1 MRRWVRRSG
10 ARRCGRRRGSGRGVG
25 EARALVV
32 AFVLAAVT
40 IAGAVSAAH
49 AAKREASR
57 GSRSRKPPAAAKATA
72 TKPAPDPAA
81 AAAESEPPPTRR
93 PMVSKPT
100 ADEVAAIGAE
110 GKKIAVIQMEKGTIR
125 IELVEDEAPLT
136 VANFVKLARAG
147 FYDGLTFHRVVK
159 EPRPFIVQG
168 GDPLGNGMGN
178 PGYTIEGEFSQTKE
192 HLEGTVVMA
201 RAADPNSAGSQFFIC
216 LAPAPHLD
224 GAHAIFGQVIEGMS
238 TVHQIAQGDVMKRVT
253 IEWGR
258 P

>member
-1 MRRWVRRSG
+1 MRGWVRG
-10 ARRCGRRRGSGRGVG
+10 AAVRRDGRARARGLG
-25 EARALVV
+25 ALTALVV
-32 AFVLAAVT
+32 ALLIVT
-40 IAGAVSAAH
+40 LAGAASAAKH
-49 AAKREASR
+49 ETARRSRTSKPPVAAKPSASKLA
-57 GSRSRKPPAAAKATA
+57 SEATA
-72 TKPAPDPAA
+72 
-81 AAAESEPPPTRR
+81 AEAEEPPKRR

-100 ADEVAAIGAE
+100 QDEVAAIGAE

-125 IELVEDEAPLT
+125 IELLEDEAPLT

-178 PGYTIEGEFSQTKE
+178 QGYTIEGEFSQTKQ
-192 HLEGTVVMA
+192 HVEGTVAMA
-201 RAADPNSAGSQFFIC
+201 RAGDPNSAGSQFFIC

-224 GAHAIFGQVIEGMS
+224 GQDAIFGQVIEGMS
-238 TVHQIAQGDVMKRVT
+238 VVHQIAQGDVMKRVT